1 MHSLFE
7 RISNLLFDL
16 CHFIAALDRERISVG
31 FHIIEEHERLVQ
43 EFISCRL
50 SHGIR
55 LVIVEFGKHIHLGE
69 SLLLVVDSCHRLHHV
84 LDGGDAVEL
93 SLIHI

>member
-16 CHFIAALDRERISVG
+16 CHFIAALDGERIPVG

-43 EFISCRL
+43 QFISCGCPTM
-50 SHGIR
+50 SA
-55 LVIVEFGKHIHLGE
+55 
-69 SLLLVVDSCHRLHHV
+69 S
-84 LDGGDAVEL
+84 
-93 SLIHI
+93 

>member
-16 CHFIAALDRERISVG
+16 CHFVAALNGKRIPVG

-43 EFISCRL
+43 EFISCGLKPLRKATQ
-50 SHGIR
+50 SR
-55 LVIVEFGKHIHLGE
+55 EQ
-69 SLLLVVDSCHRLHHV
+69 
-84 LDGGDAVEL
+84 AV
-93 SLIHI
+93 